1 MRATITPILH
11 TEPAPGITLYKKSRI
26 AIMFAAFWHTL
37 RRDIMV
43 TAREFIPFLI
53 QVLVQ
58 PVSLLFVFGRILPGV
73 GTMQQMYPA
82 VFLPGIVA
90 LTIFLASLQGVTVTL
105 MLDLGYNREIDD
117 RLLAPLP
124 VSLVAIEK
132 VLFAAIRAMVA
143 GAIILFLAAWI
154 LGSGYHVQ
162 TDNIFL
168 LVSIMFLY
176 ALSSSA
182 LGLVI
187 GAALPAEKLYLIFTL
202 IVSATLYTGCVYYLW
217 SAVSS
222 LKVLQ
227 ILTLFNPLTYASEG
241 LRYAMVP
248 PINGQAITT
257 LPIDWVLVGLSA
269 SVLIFLVIGIRI
281 FHKRVI
287 S

>member
-1 MRATITPILH
+1 MERCLN
-11 TEPAPGITLYKKSRI
+11 
-26 AIMFAAFWHTL
+26 
-37 RRDIMV
+37 
-43 TAREFIPFLI
+43 
-53 QVLVQ
+53 
-58 PVSLLFVFGRILPGV
+58 
-73 GTMQQMYPA
+73 
-82 VFLPGIVA
+82 
-90 LTIFLASLQGVTVTL
+90 
-105 MLDLGYNREIDD
+105 LDLGYNREIDD

-143 GAIILFLAAWI
+143 GAIILFLASWI

-162 TDNIFL
+162 TDNIIL

-176 ALSSSA
+176 ALSSAA

-187 GAALPAEKLYLIFTL
+187 GAALPAEKLYLISTL

-257 LPIDWVLVGLSA
+257 LPIGWVLVGLSA

-281 FHKRVI
+281 FQKRVT